1 MLCQNA
7 IRHDPKLMTMNSP
20 MITLFGLAL
29 LFAAPA
35 AAQESKEASSEKV
48 VETQET
54 TAGEIT
60 QASGEGVGKTAED
73 VSTDAKSKGKSKLTP
88 EQRKCARE
96 VAKEMGK
103 YHERQAQLRRAHKL
117 GKEKN
122 NQELLDKVAELRPKL
137 EADHAKEMKRL
148 NETYGKETVAA
159 ANEAINNAKNRDGAR
174 ADKMREKGA
183 DKAKSEN
190 ERATDKG
197 RKAGKK
203 RKVDKSSGDNKGKGK
218 GDPHEDGAKGDPHK
232 EGEKGDPH
240 DDASSNS

>member
-73 VSTDAKSKGKSKLTP
+73 VSTDAKGKSKLTP
-88 EQRKCARE
+88 EQRRCARE

-103 YHERQAQLRRAHKL
+103 YHERQAQLRRAHKI
-117 GKEKN
+117 GKDKN
-122 NQELLDKVAELRPKL
+122 NQELLDKVADLRPKL

-159 ANEAINNAKNRDGAR
+159 ANEAINNAKKRDGAR

-197 RKAGKK
+197 RKAAKK
-203 RKVDKSSGDNKGKGK
+203 RKVDKSSGDDSKGK
-218 GDPHEDGAKGDPHK
+218 D
-232 EGEKGDPH
+232 
-240 DDASSNS
+240 S